1 MLISPNPM
9 QYSVNLGDRTPDYT
23 GKMPVLHEER
33 SHSTNRHSVCRNKVF
48 GYPHLTI
55 F

>member
-33 SHSTNRHSVCRNKVF
+33 SHCIWFLPTFRS
-48 GYPHLTI
+48 
-55 F
+55 